1 MRDFR
6 YGDPQVS
13 LCGISAIRLGHNL
26 GTASVAEPLASSVC
40 SRIMDGQGCDPV
52 ADPQPGLIAVATR
65 TDNEIREL
73 TTEQG
78 RQLLDDK
85 ARQYLGISGEEF
97 RARWEAGEI
106 DADDEPDV
114 MRVAMLLPLAG

>member
-1 MRDFR
+1 M
-6 YGDPQVS
+6 
-13 LCGISAIRLGHNL
+13 
-26 GTASVAEPLASSVC
+26 
-40 SRIMDGQGCDPV
+40 
-52 ADPQPGLIAVATR
+52 ATS

-73 TTEQG
+73 TPEQG
-78 RQLLDDK
+78 QQLLDDK

-97 RARWEAGEI
+97 RARWGAGEI